1 MGGGGWGGG
10 KIDKDRTHLPQD
22 ERRLSAILLIH
33 GGALILHCGMQQRKR
48 DIALVEKAFRYI
60 ALSLSISLCTF
71 TINTSSR
78 DNGFPF
84 YHFPKSITLSFK
96 RHAQNSMRRRSWSVL
111 PFASTTKLFLW
122 QIHGALSS
130 PSVSVIWGNPDVP
143 SRCRCNGI
151 SWPFNQHKRRHRNAF
166 VDRIS

>member
-1 MGGGGWGGG
+1 MGGG

-60 ALSLSISLCTF
+60 ALSLSALSLSTLHRGIMVSRF
-71 TINTSSR
+71 TTV
-78 DNGFPF
+78 
-84 YHFPKSITLSFK
+84 KSITLSFK
-96 RHAQNSMRRRSWSVL
+96 RHAQNFTRRRSWSVL
-111 PFASTTKLFLW
+111 PFASTTKLILW

-130 PSVSVIWGNPDVP
+130 PSVSVI
-143 SRCRCNGI
+143 
-151 SWPFNQHKRRHRNAF
+151 
-166 VDRIS
+166 